1 MEIIFKMN
9 CCITSVTISS
19 SRKKNQLRILMKF
32 TQKMK
37 LIFDQFTKQYQINNI
52 YIISND
58 RKIHYFIIVVWYSN
72 MFLS

>member
-1 MEIIFKMN
+1 METIFKMN

-37 LIFDQFTKQYQINNI
+37 LIFDQFTKQYQINNNK
-52 YIISND
+52 Y
-58 RKIHYFIIVVWYSN
+58 
-72 MFLS
+72 